1 MAKKILVCQV
11 GARHRYLIPRLMHKA
26 GILSYLYTDACRY
39 SFLGNIARFIQS
51 LGIKNKSVNRLVNRN
66 PQLPKEVVKTSDSLF
81 FKLLK
86 NRRKGIYTKIETT
99 YQGLADFYIKN
110 GVDNCDTIYNM
121 FFENINFL
129 RYAKGQ
135 GKTIVVDIYEN
146 PTAFRDMVN
155 EVANIPEYKR
165 YNSIQELYKA
175 ENKLRETFMDEVLEL
190 ADYYTVPSKFV
201 LESLKCYPHFDLSK
215 VKMLPYPSSIT
226 KSERDYRPTKH
237 KLIWVGND
245 PVRKGLVYCAKAAT
259 ILKNKYT
266 DLNFEIIGVTDK
278 NLANDPTFKDLNFI
292 GTLNKQQ
299 LIHEYETAEA
309 YVFPTLYEGLAGTVI
324 EAACC
329 GCPII
334 TTTNAG
340 VEKGHFLAVYIPA
353 RDVNAIVNAVESIFS
368 SPQLQENLSSSVFNF
383 ANKEYSPE
391 QYEKNL
397 ISFFKDC

>member
-1 MAKKILVCQV
+1 MTKKILVCQV
-11 GARHRYLIPRLMHKA
+11 GARHRYLIPRLMYKA
-26 GILSYLYTDACRY
+26 GILSYLYTDSCRY
-39 SFLGNIARFIQS
+39 SFFGNMARFFQS
-51 LGIKNKSVNRLVNRN
+51 LGIKNKSVNRLANRN
-66 PQLPKEVVKTSDSLF
+66 PQLPREVVKTSDTLF
-81 FKLLK
+81 YKLLK

-99 YQGLADFYIKN
+99 YQGSTDFYIKN
-110 GVDNCDTIYNM
+110 GIDNCDAIYNM
-121 FFENINFL
+121 FFENIDFL
-129 RYAKGQ
+129 RYAKEQ

-175 ENKLRETFMDEVLEL
+175 ENKLRETYMDEVLEL

-226 KSERDYRPTKH
+226 KSERDYKPIKH

-292 GTLNKQQ
+292 GLLNKQQ

-340 VEKGHFLAVYIPA
+340 VEKGHFPAVYIPT

-368 SPQLQENLSSSVFNF
+368 SPQLQENLSSSVFDF

-397 ISFFKDC
+397 IRFFKNC

>member
-1 MAKKILVCQV
+1 MSKRILVCQV
-11 GARHRYLIPRLMHKA
+11 GARHRYLIPRLMYKA
-26 GILSYLYTDACRY
+26 GILSCLYTDSCRY
-39 SFLGNIARFIQS
+39 SFLGNMARFIQL
-51 LGIKNKSVNRLVNRN
+51 LGGKNKSVTRLANRN

-86 NRRKGIYTKIETT
+86 NRRKSFYTKIETT
-99 YQGLADFYIKN
+99 YQGLVDFYIKN
-110 GVDNCDTIYNM
+110 GVDNSDTIYNM
-121 FFENINFL
+121 FFENIDFL
-129 RYAKGQ
+129 RYAKGL
-135 GKTIVVDIYEN
+135 GRTVAVDIYEN
-146 PTAFRDMVN
+146 PTAFRDMVI

-165 YNSIQELYKA
+165 YKSIQELYKA
-175 ENKLRETFMDEVLEL
+175 ENKLREIYMDEVLEL
-190 ADYYTVPSKFV
+190 ADYYTVPSEFV
-201 LESLKCYPHFDLSK
+201 LDSLKCYPHFESSK

-226 KSERDYRPTKH
+226 KSERNYKPTKH

-259 ILKNKYT
+259 ILKKKYA

-278 NLANDPTFKDLNFI
+278 NLASDPTFKDLNFV
-292 GTLNKQQ
+292 GVLNKQQ

-334 TTTNAG
+334 TTKNAG
-340 VEKGHFLAVYIPA
+340 VEEGRFPA
-353 RDVNAIVNAVESIFS
+353 LYVPTRDVNAIVDAVESVFS
-368 SPQLQENLSSSVFNF
+368 SKQLQENLSFSVFNF
-383 ANKEYSPE
+383 ANKEYSPD

-397 ISFFKDC
+397 ISFFERI